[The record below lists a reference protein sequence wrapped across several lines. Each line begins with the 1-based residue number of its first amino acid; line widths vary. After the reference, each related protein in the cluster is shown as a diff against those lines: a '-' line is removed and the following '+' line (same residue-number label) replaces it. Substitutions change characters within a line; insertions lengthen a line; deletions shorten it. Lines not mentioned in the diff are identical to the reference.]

1 MITRPC
7 RLDRT
12 VDSTFLIVLLLH
24 HFCPVSTAPK
34 LRGLVFSSR
43 DDPFYVLSYSRHLFF
58 LEKS

>member
-7 RLDRT
+7 RLDWT

-43 DDPFYVLSYSRHLFF
+43 DDPFFF
-58 LEKS
+58 RVEL